1 MKNSIVLM
9 NSMYVLRFIVLTWVI
24 MACSVLTH
32 AQKECCIEMPH
43 YVLKASASSIDSLY
57 VQNLASEKIIQLGE
71 LRLRWRPF
79 VEPLSTCDYELTWIG
94 EQPAIRCVY
103 RLPHSVPS
111 SIHLTGL
118 FVAFPDRIDVSYQL
132 SGIPSGYIESWEGTQ
147 FRFRWLQTER
157 GIAGK
162 EVKLGLWKRNVEGGL
177 PLEEFDC
184 KIYPFYMDDKT
195 ICLAYDADNRANS
208 NWIEN
213 EYRHTVLAKDG
224 EHSYCTQYSILF
236 ASEEYPFEAISA
248 RWKGRPFALK
258 LKSERV
264 YNWWESTSDTIRLQ
278 AQVVNTSGEK
288 KECVLNYW
296 IRNYAGDLVNRN
308 SIALSLAQMSK
319 EEVTLEI
326 VPETERELYFVE
338 ASVCDKQGE
347 EIVFC
352 RTNVGLL
359 PPHQFKSSAAKS
371 IMGLSAYWA
380 IPDSANLKRLLH
392 RMGVRWLRNGIADSF
407 RGMEATFH
415 NNINWKKK
423 WKPDERDEA
432 IRSFFR
438 KMVQNGNHIWEFGN
452 ELNMSTPEIA
462 GAGEGIGKALLAET
476 YVEWLKAIRNIQQE
490 NEDWRKIKIISFGIA
505 GFDEVFLRKLV
516 KLGGWELLD
525 GIALHPGRGNFTPDF
540 PVYTPWTAFEKPET
554 GYEYWNYYGSIKLAK
569 EFIKR
574 NGGKKDLYLTEIYAL
589 DYPNHSWND
598 TFHESAENVLLSYAL
613 AAAEGVKNA
622 LYYQLFNSVWFD
634 QLGINPNNR
643 EYFFGLINQDL
654 SFKPSFMAYCNAAE
668 VLDEAVFKGWIK
680 LGNDKDAT
688 FRGMLFDTPRGSMC
702 VLWDRIEGY
711 IQNHPNGD
719 IFPEP
724 WIGSWSKSVP
734 IELPVGQTPV
744 AVLNAIGQVEEISAN
759 HQQVITL
766 QLTGAPI
773 VVYGVDTSRLQL
785 Y

>member
-1 MKNSIVLM
+1 MKNSTVLM
-9 NSMYVLRFIVLTWVI
+9 NSMYVLRFIALTWVI

-43 YVLKASASSIDSLY
+43 YVLKASASRIDSLY

-94 EQPAIRCVY
+94 GQPAIRCVY

-371 IMGLSAYWA
+371 IMGLAA
-380 IPDSANLKRLLH
+380 ALMDDV
-392 RMGVRWLRNGIADSF
+392 GGADDNYKF
-407 RGMEATFH
+407 PKKYH
-415 NNINWKKK
+415 N
-423 WKPDERDEA
+423 RDA
-432 IRSFFR
+432 LM
-438 KMVQNGNHIWEFGN
+438 K
-452 ELNMSTPEIA
+452 LP
-462 GAGEGIGKALLAET
+462 GIGQK
-476 YVEWLKAIRNIQQE
+476 
-490 NEDWRKIKIISFGIA
+490 
-505 GFDEVFLRKLV
+505 
-516 KLGGWELLD
+516 
-525 GIALHPGRGNFTPDF
+525 
-540 PVYTPWTAFEKPET
+540 TA
-554 GYEYWNYYGSIKLAK
+554 NVIM
-569 EFIKR
+569 
-574 NGGKKDLYLTEIYAL
+574 
-589 DYPNHSWND
+589 
-598 TFHESAENVLLSYAL
+598 NVL
-613 AAAEGVKNA
+613 
-622 LYYQLFNSVWFD
+622 W
-634 QLGINPNNR
+634 
-643 EYFFGLINQDL
+643 
-654 SFKPSFMAYCNAAE
+654 
-668 VLDEAVFKGWIK
+668 
-680 LGNDKDAT
+680 
-688 FRGMLFDTPRGSMC
+688 
-702 VLWDRIEGY
+702 
-711 IQNHPNGD
+711 
-719 IFPEP
+719 
-724 WIGSWSKSVP
+724 
-734 IELPVGQTPV
+734 
-744 AVLNAIGQVEEISAN
+744 
-759 HQQVITL
+759 
-766 QLTGAPI
+766 GAPNI
-773 VVYGVDTSRLQL
+773 GVDTHVFRNSHRYGWVGADANTPEKVEEQL
-785 Y
+785 LKIIPKKYHPIVNHVMVLHGRYICRAIRPKCGECPVARWCNAPDKII